1 MKYKFLVLMPAILFI
16 FSVTARAHHGQARYD
31 VTQITVNGTV
41 TEFQFLNPHAEV
53 YFDVKDNDGRVK
65 KWIGEASSPNMLVR
79 EGWTRNSIKPGDRI
93 SVVGHPAKDGSNNI
107 YLEKLVLPNGQELKP
122 HPRWQA

>member
-1 MKYKFLVLMPAILFI
+1 MLFI
-16 FSVTARAHHGQARYD
+16 LSVTARAHHGQARYD
-31 VTQITVNGTV
+31 TTQITVNGTV

-65 KWIGEASSPNMLVR
+65 KWVGEASSPNMLVR

-93 SVVGHPAKDGSNNI
+93 SVIGYPARDGSNNI
-107 YLEKLVLPNGQELKP
+107 FLEKLVLPNGQELKP